1 MTPMVKKEYI
11 RPTTLE
17 IAISGYNMVCASITI
32 DDEEINTGGRA
43 AEHNS
48 WQDIW
53 KYME

>member
-1 MTPMVKKEYI
+1 MIPMKKKEYT

-17 IAISGYNMVCASITI
+17 IEFSGYNMVCASITI
-32 DDEEINTGGRA
+32 DDEEIDTGGRA

-53 KYME
+53 KDME